1 MAPVILEFK
10 KYPELF
16 DSRVCV
22 TAQHRQM
29 LDQVLNLFEI
39 KPDYDLNIM
48 EESQSLT
55 DITCNVLQGLEPVL
69 TEFKP
74 NVVLVHGDTATTLA
88 ASLAAYYQ
96 KIDVAHVEAGLRTAN
111 IYSPW
116 PEEVNR
122 HLTSV
127 IARYHFAPTV
137 QSKQN
142 LLNEGV
148 ADTQILVTGNT
159 VIDALLSVV
168 EKFRTNSGLRQKMA
182 ERI

>member
-69 TEFKP
+69 WFIRNPKKQG
-74 NVVLVHGDTATTLA
+74 VV
-88 ASLAAYYQ
+88 Y
-96 KIDVAHVEAGLRTAN
+96 N
-111 IYSPW
+111 W
-116 PEEVNR
+116 
-122 HLTSV
+122 
-127 IARYHFAPTV
+127 
-137 QSKQN
+137 
-142 LLNEGV
+142 
-148 ADTQILVTGNT
+148 
-159 VIDALLSVV
+159 
-168 EKFRTNSGLRQKMA
+168 
-182 ERI
+182 